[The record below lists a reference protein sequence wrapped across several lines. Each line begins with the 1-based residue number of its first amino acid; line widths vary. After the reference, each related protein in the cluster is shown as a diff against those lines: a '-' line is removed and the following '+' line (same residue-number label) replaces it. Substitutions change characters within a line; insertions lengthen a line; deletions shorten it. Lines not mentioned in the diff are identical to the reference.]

1 MFAHPILTVRNV
13 PNPLYFTSSLSNQSM
28 ILISFQWCCLQIFF
42 SYFGVI
48 NNMKHE
54 CKCVQQ
60 CKKRKGIINAF
71 MQSWHSLF
79 IFEKLTFNFLKLA
92 FFLKTDNDW
101 CCHELLVIL
110 TKELF
115 QFQTEMITDMKM
127 HCNWKGKV
135 IENFAWY

>member
-1 MFAHPILTVRNV
+1 MFKIFKLRYIFWDNIKKNV
-13 PNPLYFTSSLSNQSM
+13 KIKKYRYLELQDFMHFLSN
-28 ILISFQWCCLQIFF
+28 FF

-135 IENFAWY
+135 I

>member
-1 MFAHPILTVRNV
+1 MFKIFKLRYIFWDNIKKNKKIPVFRIARF
-13 PNPLYFTSSLSNQSM
+13 YALSVK
-28 ILISFQWCCLQIFF
+28 FF

-115 QFQTEMITDMKM
+115 QFQTEMITDMKK

-135 IENFAWY
+135 I